1 MLSRCW
7 RKVLRDRD
15 RAVSLNQP
23 CPRRVNHRFNLF
35 GVCSSFLSIYLSVCL
50 YLIFRCTLF
59 MVAVGS
65 QTAAPAN
72 NSLANI
78 FSLRTSAAP

>member
-35 GVCSSFLSIYLSVCL
+35 GVCSSFLSIYLSVFDISL
-50 YLIFRCTLF
+50 HFIY
-59 MVAVGS
+59 GS
-65 QTAAPAN
+65 GRVTN
-72 NSLANI
+72 CS
-78 FSLRTSAAP
+78 SG